1 MPNPTDIIE
10 RSIRAVVAVLQASA
24 DIQSILG
31 RSTDMVTAWS
41 AEMPATLPII
51 AYRYV
56 VATPTGGA
64 GDTREIMFN
73 FSAFAATESVANDLL
88 GTVENLPWAV
98 ALAALNPALDGCMLN
113 PVRRP
118 IPWDSDADAYRAD
131 LEMTLYVTK

>member
-24 DIQSILG
+24 
-31 RSTDMVTAWS
+31 
-41 AEMPATLPII
+41 
-51 AYRYV
+51 
-56 VATPTGGA
+56 
-64 GDTREIMFN
+64 DTREIMFN